1 MKKSILVAIGA
12 TLLAI
17 APLTAMAQ
25 SRPDDRNRPPGHS
38 GPGPGRPGG
47 GGVNPGH
54 GGPGAGG
61 PNRPPPRPNPGRPPH
76 GPNYGNWNPGWGHR
90 PPPPPSHWG
99 RPNSWYQH
107 VRACQMRYRS
117 YNPRTDSYRSPSGS
131 WRRCRL

>member
-17 APLTAMAQ
+17 APLTATAQ
-25 SRPDDRNRPPGHS
+25 SSQTDRNRPPSSS
-38 GPGPGRPGG
+38 GPGG
-47 GGVNPGH
+47 PGH
-54 GGPGAGG
+54 GGPGAGQPGHGGPGSG
-61 PNRPPPRPNPGRPPH
+61 PNRPPPRPNPSRPPPR
-76 GPNYGNWNPGWGHR
+76 PNYGNWNPGWGHR
-90 PPPPPSHWG
+90 PPAPPSHWN

-117 YNPRTDSYRSPSGS
+117 YNPRTDSYRLPSGG